1 MLIGAAGYPR
11 WRSWRRWVWVR
22 FGVLLVA
29 FVVGQWYWIDVL
41 WRFVPPTD
49 FPP

>member
-1 MLIGAAGYPR
+1 MAALLWAVRVVLI
-11 WRSWRRWVWVR
+11 
-22 FGVLLVA
+22 VA

-49 FPP
+49 LPP